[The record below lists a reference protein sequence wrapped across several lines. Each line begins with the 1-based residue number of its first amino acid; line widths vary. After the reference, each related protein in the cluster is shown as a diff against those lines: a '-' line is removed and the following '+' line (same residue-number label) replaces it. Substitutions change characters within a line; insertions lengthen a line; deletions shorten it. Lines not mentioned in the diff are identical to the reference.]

1 MNHGYVS
8 DKGKTRSNNEDYFFI
23 YDDYPFPFYI
33 IADGVGGHKAGELA
47 SKMAVDTIAAYLKE
61 RNDAVCMDDVEDAIR
76 TSIVSA
82 NNSIYKYSKFNKEC
96 EGMGTTILVSA
107 FYKNTCII
115 AHVGDSR
122 AYLIRDHEISQLTED
137 HTFGNELIKR
147 AGSKIFNI
155 KNIDN
160 KNALTRAL
168 GTEKNVVIDT
178 YKFIHRKDDII
189 LLCTD
194 GLNKEVEDNSILSIV
209 EKHKSDSMQKVA
221 EELKDRAIL
230 MGGRDN
236 VTIITIKA

>member
-1 MNHGYVS
+1 MNLGYVS
-8 DKGKTRSNNEDYFFI
+8 DKGKTRSNNEDNFFI
-23 YDDYPFPFYI
+23 YDDYPFPFFV

-47 SKMAVDTIAAYLKE
+47 SKMAVDTIADVLKNK
-61 RNDAVCMDDVEDAIR
+61 NDAVCIDDVEDAIR

-96 EGMGTTILVSA
+96 EGMGTTVLVCA
-107 FYKNTCII
+107 YYKNTCLI

-122 AYLIRDHEISQLTED
+122 AYLIREHEIAQLTED

-147 AGSKIFNI
+147 AGSKIFNV

-168 GTEKNVVIDT
+168 GTEKTVVIDT
-178 YKFIHRKDDII
+178 YKFIHRSDDIV

-194 GLNKEVEDNSILSIV
+194 GLNKEVEDNSILAIV
-209 EKHKSDSMQKVA
+209 EKYKSDSMQKVA